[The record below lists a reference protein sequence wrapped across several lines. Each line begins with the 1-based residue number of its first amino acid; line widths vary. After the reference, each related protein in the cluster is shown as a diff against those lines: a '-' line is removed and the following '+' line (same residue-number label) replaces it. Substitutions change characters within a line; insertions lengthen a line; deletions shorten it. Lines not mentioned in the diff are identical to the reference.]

1 MKKFLSGMT
10 MIAVFS
16 LLSVSAAADG
26 AAYGREGSPVTYAD
40 GGIHTAFAEFTPKY
54 TGNAAVAFAA
64 YDSQGLLDGVTWEK
78 MSVTQGE
85 KRQCVTSVTVPKNG
99 SAQVMVLNPTTL
111 EPLIKTKKLNA
122 QAAAEPNAA
131 TLTIGEKTYYG
142 TINRENKTIVFDV
155 PTRKRMDQKLEDMAV
170 SPSILAAQITQLTP
184 TFNFASEG
192 VTYNADARDFTNPQ
206 TYTFTDAAGESV
218 SYSVAV
224 RESILQRS
232 HQFAEGSDA
241 LIDPT
246 SAVGGSN
253 KARHGAPQ
261 TDGTKN
267 GSGIWYLDGFAY
279 STDAEGAYVT
289 PYVKAETSGG
299 YLSFVTDEELSS
311 RVLKVIK
318 DKEGDFALY
327 SAGGSGEYQNI
338 TAARTDLKFKAE
350 ALEGGTLKIS
360 FGKNLFYLTLE
371 AIDKEY
377 VRVAV
382 NGSDDACQII
392 RLGQWYDLTFINTS
406 HDGGVAR
413 GEFYINGSFLG
424 NFEMQEEY
432 CFSLREHIRFAFDK
446 KAKGS
451 IALDSWRVTYS
462 TEDLSAEIEKAF
474 AAHVDQYDASVLE
487 WIGSMYDKDTGGFYY
502 SVSARDTEGYLPD
515 LESTKQIMQMIE
527 GLDYGSDD
535 ITAPNTLYTE
545 DMQNR
550 VVQWTQGLQSDEDGY
565 FYHPQWKGISNPSRL
580 GRDTTN
586 ALSILGRFGAKPLH
600 KTATER
606 LKEQLSEQK
615 AARTVRASAT
625 VPEYPACLENATDYL
640 AWLNSFDWEENPYAA
655 GQNVCSIAEQIKAAG
670 YGEITVTYLLSKQNS
685 GNGVWGKDNLYEE
698 DPVRAAG
705 AVMKISNT
713 LRDLGATTYP
723 YADKAMQTIVPW
735 ILNDDEVQDA
745 TYLFNIWQSLANIKR
760 CMGYDIPKQWTETV
774 YRKLPE
780 MIAKT
785 SAKNAVFKESDGAYS
800 YYKGKTASSMFGCSV
815 TPTPAKAESDA
826 NATVMCTVFLTE
838 KMRDVCGLTDS
849 YEFFGR
855 EEFEKLK
862 TTLQSADSVVKK

>member
-1 MKKFLSGMT
+1 MKKFLSGMV

-16 LLSVSAAADG
+16 LPCIAAADG
-26 AAYGREGSPVTYAD
+26 ASYGREGSPVAYAD
-40 GGIHTAFAEFTPKY
+40 VGTNTAFAEFTPQY

-64 YDSQGLLDGVTWEK
+64 YDSQGLLDGVTWEQVP
-78 MSVTQGE
+78 VTQGE
-85 KRQCVTSVTVPKNG
+85 KRQCVTSVSVPKNG

-111 EPLIKTKKLNA
+111 EPLLKTKKLNA

-131 TLTIGEKTYYG
+131 VLTIGETTYYG

-155 PTRKRMDQKLEDMAV
+155 PTRKRMDQKLENMAV
-170 SPSILAAQITQLTP
+170 SPSVLAAQITRLTP
-184 TFNFASEG
+184 TFTFAAEG

-232 HQFAEGSDA
+232 HQFAEGSNV
-241 LIDPT
+241 LINPT
-246 SAVGGSN
+246 TKVGGST
-253 KARHGAPQ
+253 KTRHGAPQ
-261 TDGTKN
+261 TDGTKS

-279 STDAEGAYVT
+279 SQNNGAYVT
-289 PYVKAETSGG
+289 PYVRDETSSG
-299 YLSFVTDEELSS
+299 YLTFATDEGLSS

-338 TAARTDLKFKAE
+338 SAARSDLKFKTDS
-350 ALEGGTLKIS
+350 LTGGALKIS
-360 FGKNLFYLTLE
+360 FGKNLFSLTLE
-371 AIDKEY
+371 AIDTEY
-377 VRVAV
+377 VKVTV
-382 NGSDDACQII
+382 SGSDDACQII

-424 NFEMQEEY
+424 NFEMQEKY
-432 CFSLREHIRFAFDK
+432 CFSLREHIRFAFDQ

-502 SVSARDTEGYLPD
+502 SASARDTEGYQPD

-527 GLDYGSDD
+527 GLDCGSDD

-545 DMQNR
+545 EMRNR
-550 VVQWTQGLQSDEDGY
+550 VVQWTQGLQSEEDGY
-565 FYHPQWKGISNPSRL
+565 FYHPQWEGIINPSRL
-580 GRDTTN
+580 GRDTVN
-586 ALSILGRFGAKPLH
+586 ALSILGRFDAKPLY

-615 AARTVRASAT
+615 AARTVRAAAT
-625 VPEYPACLENATDYL
+625 VPEYPTCLESESSYL

-655 GQNVCSIAEQIKAAG
+655 GQNVCSVAEQIKAAG

-685 GNGVWGKDNLYEE
+685 NNGVWGKDNLYEE
-698 DPVRAAG
+698 NPVRAAG
-705 AVMKISNT
+705 AVMKISCA
-713 LRDLGATTYP
+713 LRDLGSTTYP
-723 YADKAMQTIVPW
+723 YADKAIQTIVPW
-735 ILNDDEVQDA
+735 ILNDDEAQDA
-745 TYLFNIWQSLANIKR
+745 TYLFNIWKSLSNIKR
-760 CMGYDIPKQWTETV
+760 CLGYDIPKQWTEKV
-774 YRKLPE
+774 YRNLPE

-785 SAKNAVFKESDGAYS
+785 TAKNAAFKEADGAYS
-800 YYKGKTASSMFGCSV
+800 YYKGKTAASMFGCSV
-815 TPTPAKAESDA
+815 AVSPAKAESDA
-826 NATVMCTVFLTE
+826 NATLMCTVFLTE
-838 KMRDVCGLTDS
+838 EMRNICGLTDS
-849 YEFFGR
+849 YEFFER
-855 EEFEKLK
+855 SEFEKLK
-862 TTLQSADSVVKK
+862 TTLQNAASVVKK